1 MVPEGINGAEV
12 IARAFTR
19 YNLALGAGLSKV
31 AGKLFRIGH
40 LGDLNELMLLGAI
53 AGPRWPCS
61 MSASRSSPAAA
72 CGGGAELLAQQHPH
86 ASPAQSLTRRRR
98 SRGIARMTH
107 RVVFLDR
114 ASLKAKVRKPSFA
127 SEYVEHEKTAVD
139 QIVPRLAGATVA
151 IVNKVPMRARDAAQL
166 PQLKMIA
173 VAATGY
179 DVVDVAYCKEHG
191 IAVANIRNYAVH
203 TVPEHAFAMILAL
216 RRNLLAYRQDV
227 ENGVWNRVRP
237 VLLLYPR
244 HRRSA
249 RRHARHHRRGC
260 HRPGYGGDRARIRH
274 ARAVRR
280 SPAAEDGRRDLHA
293 ARAGARRIG
302 RHLAALPAHCPP
314 RAISSTSSA
323 FRKMKR
329 NALLIN
335 TARGGLVD
343 EAALIQA
350 LDEGLIAGAGFDVLT
365 VEPPRNGHPLLDV
378 RRPNFILTPH
388 VAWASDG
395 AMQFL
400 ADQLIDNIELWA
412 AGKPQ
417 HLVT

>member
-1 MVPEGINGAEV
+1 M
-12 IARAFTR
+12 
-19 YNLALGAGLSKV
+19 
-31 AGKLFRIGH
+31 H
-40 LGDLNELMLLGAI
+40 
-53 AGPRWPCS
+53 
-61 MSASRSSPAAA
+61 
-72 CGGGAELLAQQHPH
+72 
-86 ASPAQSLTRRRR
+86 
-98 SRGIARMTH
+98 
-107 RVVFLDR
+107 VVFLDR
-114 ASLKAKVRKPSFA
+114 ASLKAKLRGFA
-127 SEYVEHEKTAVD
+127 FPAAYTEYPKTAID
-139 QIVPRLAGATVA
+139 EIVPRLAGADVA
-151 IVNKVPMRARDAAQL
+151 IINKVPMRADTLRQL

-179 DVVDVAYCKEHG
+179 DVVDIAYCKQHG

-227 ENGVWNRVRP
+227 EAGVWNKSEQFCF
-237 VLLLYPR
+237 LTHDIGDLYGETLGIIGEG
-244 HRRSA
+244 A
-249 RRHARHHRRGC
+249 IGQAT
-260 HRPGYGGDRARIRH
+260 
-274 ARAVRR
+274 
-280 SPAAEDGRRDLHA
+280 AA
-293 ARAGARRIG
+293 IG
-302 RHLAALPAHCPP
+302 RAFGMRVLFADHAPPKMEGVSFTPHDTVLAESDVISLHCPLTP
-314 RAISSTSSA
+314 ATRNLIDIGA

-343 EAALIQA
+343 EAALVQA

-365 VEPPRNGHPLLDV
+365 VEPPKDGNPLLDV

-400 ADQLIDNIELWA
+400 ADQLIDNVAAWV

>member
-1 MVPEGINGAEV
+1 M
-12 IARAFTR
+12 TR
-19 YNLALGAGLSKV
+19 
-31 AGKLFRIGH
+31 
-40 LGDLNELMLLGAI
+40 
-53 AGPRWPCS
+53 
-61 MSASRSSPAAA
+61 
-72 CGGGAELLAQQHPH
+72 
-86 ASPAQSLTRRRR
+86 
-98 SRGIARMTH
+98 

-114 ASLKAKVRKPSFA
+114 ASLRANVRKPA
-127 SEYVEHEKTAVD
+127 GAVEYVEYQKTSAD
-139 QIVPRLAGATVA
+139 EIVPRLAGASVA
-151 IVNKVPMRARDAAQL
+151 IVNKVPMRAQALAQL

-179 DVVDVAYCKEHG
+179 DVIDVAYCKEHG
-191 IAVANIRNYAVH
+191 VAVANIRNYAIH

-216 RRNLLAYRQDV
+216 RRNLLAYREDV
-227 ENGVWNRVRP
+227 QNGVWQKSEQFCFFTHDIGD
-237 VLLLYPR
+237 LYG
-244 HRRSA
+244 A
-249 RRHARHHRRGC
+249 TLGIIGEGAIGQ
-260 HRPGYGGDRARIRH
+260 GT
-274 ARAVRR
+274 
-280 SPAAEDGRRDLHA
+280 AA
-293 ARAGARRIG
+293 IG
-302 RHLAALPAHCPP
+302 RAFGMRVLFADHPPPKMEGVTFTPHEQVLAESDVISLHCPLMP
-314 RAISSTSSA
+314 ATRNLIDISA

-365 VEPPRNGHPLLDV
+365 VEPPRNGHPLLEV

-395 AMQFL
+395 AMQYL
-400 ADQLIDNIELWA
+400 ADQLIDNIDRWA

>member
-1 MVPEGINGAEV
+1 
-12 IARAFTR
+12 
-19 YNLALGAGLSKV
+19 
-31 AGKLFRIGH
+31 
-40 LGDLNELMLLGAI
+40 
-53 AGPRWPCS
+53 
-61 MSASRSSPAAA
+61 
-72 CGGGAELLAQQHPH
+72 
-86 ASPAQSLTRRRR
+86 
-98 SRGIARMTH
+98 MTL

-114 ASLKAKVRKPSFA
+114 ASLKAKVRKPARA
-127 SEYVEHEKTAVD
+127 SDYVEHEKTGPDEVVA
-139 QIVPRLAGATVA
+139 RLAGATVA
-151 IVNKVPMRARDAAQL
+151 IVNKVPLRADTLAQL
-166 PQLKMIA
+166 PDLKMIA

-179 DVVDVAYCKEHG
+179 DVIDVPYCREHG

-227 ENGVWNRVRP
+227 EAGVWQKSDQFCFFT
-237 VLLLYPR
+237 
-244 HRRSA
+244 HDI
-249 RRHARHHRRGC
+249 G
-260 HRPGYGGDRARIRH
+260 
-274 ARAVRR
+274 
-280 SPAAEDGRRDLHA
+280 DLHGSTLGIIGEGAIGQSTA
-293 ARAGARRIG
+293 AIG
-302 RHLAALPAHCPP
+302 RAFGMRVLFADHAPPKMDGVVFTPFDQVLAESDVISLHCPLTPGTRNLIDLAAL
-314 RAISSTSSA
+314 R
-323 FRKMKR
+323 RMKR

-378 RRPNFILTPH
+378 RRTNFILTPH

-400 ADQLIDNIELWA
+400 ADQLIDNIDQWD
-412 AGKPQ
+412 AGTPQ